1 MNMTERP
8 TSTIDRRRILRTG
21 GLAAGAAALLAAP
34 TVARAVEPETEELVF
49 DVALDGRTMR
59 VVRGPQ
65 SDPNSPA
72 EVGDTFVMY
81 GNIFPAGTFDQGSTS
96 PDQPGAIGRWIC
108 SGAFNVDI
116 ASGGVPHVIS
126 TVQHILDSGL
136 SIAEGAVEEA
146 PDAIVHVGLEG
157 GVPVTHRAIIG
168 GYGRFANVRGEG
180 LQELRGE
187 NDTLIQV
194 TPDVT
199 VPASSYTFTF
209 RLAR

>member
-1 MNMTERP
+1 
-8 TSTIDRRRILRTG
+8 
-21 GLAAGAAALLAAP
+21 LAAP
-34 TVARAVEPETEELVF
+34 AVARAAASEIEELSF

-65 SDPNSPA
+65 SEPSSPA
-72 EVGDTFVMY
+72 MAGDTFVMY
-81 GNIFPAGTFDQGSTS
+81 GAIFPAGTFDQGSFS

-108 SGAFNVDI
+108 SGTFNVDI

-136 SIAEGAVEEA
+136 SIGEGTVEEA

-168 GYGRFANVRGEG
+168 GYGTFANARGDG
-180 LQELRGE
+180 LQVFRGE

-194 TPDVT
+194 TPDLA

-209 RLAR
+209 TFAW